1 MLSRSVVFSFAESS
15 LPLYSNGRRRLHN
28 ATVCTVVIAR
38 KVRTSNVARP
48 VADFSVCCVHQV
60 TLVCELSLVVL
71 FYVQCYLGIGSSRG
85 SGVGISSRY
94 RFLDIPV
101 GIFSSRFGICC
112 GYFKISRY
120 QFGIFGISLCVKAP
134 RAYPKI
140 LVPSQSANLT

>member
-1 MLSRSVVFSFAESS
+1 VLSRSVVFSFAESS

-101 GIFSSRFGICC
+101 GIFFKSVRYLLWVFQNIAISVR
-112 GYFKISRY
+112 YFRY
-120 QFGIFGISLCVKAP
+120 FTL
-134 RAYPKI
+134 R
-140 LVPSQSANLT
+140 QSATCGS